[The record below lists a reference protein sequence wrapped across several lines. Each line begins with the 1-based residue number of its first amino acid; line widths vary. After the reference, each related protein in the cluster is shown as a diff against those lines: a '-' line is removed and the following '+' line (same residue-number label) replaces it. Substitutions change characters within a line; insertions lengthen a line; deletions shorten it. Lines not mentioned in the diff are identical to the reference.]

1 MVEYAASKDFIM
13 LRSFDGEEFHV
24 PSVLARRSRVV
35 AASMDTGEHAAT
47 GAVPVPVGVTGRVL
61 AAVIAYWIGRNAV
74 GTGDLGR
81 YDDEY
86 VIGLRHD
93 VRATWANGGSSSSLG
108 HRSLQTSRSKLATV
122 LRSSCRPKTSVHW

>member
-81 YDDEY
+81 YDAEY

-93 VRATWANGGSSSSLG
+93 VRVDIINAAFHLG
-108 HRSLQTSRSKLATV
+108 ERGLFELFGPPVASNKSEQTGYCPTEFV
-122 LRSSCRPKTSVHW
+122 